1 MWRWRSD
8 METNSVATLI
18 ALPLALSPAAYIV
31 ERLNRKIHPGW
42 LALLILAL
50 AWGVFG
56 VAANEFDRDGTLT
69 YRVGMMQLQLDGLSL
84 LACGAILTLGTL
96 TVIYSLDYMAEEGAA
111 DKYYALVLLLL
122 GTMMGLVCT
131 RDLFNVWV
139 WFEAMAI
146 SASFLVAFYREQPAS
161 LEAGV
166 KYIVQSALGSAFILL
181 GIALVLAETGT
192 LDLQEIAQLNQD
204 SAMLWAAGGLFI
216 AGFGVKMA
224 LVPFH
229 TWLPDAHAQ
238 APSGISA
245 LLSGLVIEVALI
257 ALLRALTCVAFSW
270 GTLLIVFGVVNML
283 VGNLLALRQ
292 TQIKRLLAYSSLSQM
307 GYMVFGIGIGIY
319 AQTLD
324 GFEGGLFHFFNH
336 ALMKGLAF
344 LAVGAFIYSLETH
357 QPLQISALRGASR
370 RYPYI
375 ALALSLALLGLG
387 GLPPLAGFMSKW
399 QIFAAGI
406 AVHEPLITLLVIFAA
421 LNSVL
426 SLAYYAPI
434 INVLYSRQAQVEMA
448 QGRAVPRLMRL
459 SLLVLSGAIVVIGVY
474 PGLLHGALE
483 SAARVLLTAFG
494 G

>member
-1 MWRWRSD
+1 

-18 ALPLALSPAAYIV
+18 ALPLALSLAAYIV
-31 ERLNRKIHPGW
+31 ARLNRKIHPGW
-42 LALLILAL
+42 LSLLILAL

-56 VAANEFDRDGTLT
+56 VAANEFDREGTLT

-84 LACGAILTLGTL
+84 LTCGAILTLGTL
-96 TVIYSLDYMAEEGAA
+96 TVIYSLDYMAEESAA

-146 SASFLVAFYREQPAS
+146 STLFLVAFYREQLAS

-204 SAMLWAAGGLFI
+204 SAVLWAAGGLFI

-270 GTLLIVFGVVNML
+270 GTLLIVFGAVNML

-319 AQTLD
+319 AQTLN

-357 QPLQISALRGASR
+357 QPLQISDLRGASR

-448 QGRAVPRLMRL
+448 QGRTVPPMMGL
-459 SLLVLSGAIVVIGVY
+459 SLLVLSVAIVVIGVY

-483 SAARVLLTAFG
+483 PAARVLLTAFG
-494 G
+494 E